1 MRGINVIQKLF
12 TFIAVS
18 VVSLSAA
25 AEGKGVWLETKH
37 NFGAFDEN
45 VGIVYCDFQL
55 VNVGDEPLAI
65 ISARANCG
73 CTRPEYS
80 IDPVAPGDT
89 AVIHVGFDPK
99 GRPGRFVK
107 YINVDLDCDPLRSSL
122 SIQGTVIG
130 ASNTLKTRFPYS
142 VGDMKLRSLTIPYGA
157 VEKGRTPG
165 QFLEGYNASADTLRP
180 VVKDVP
186 DYIKII
192 VQPAAVPPGEQ
203 FILSTIFN
211 SDQCKQWGIVTDS
224 FEVYPSADATEGAKI
239 ETVAILNEDFSKL
252 TPEQLRDAPIIETSV
267 TAIDLKKLQRI
278 DCPVKRKFTIENL
291 GKSPLIIRA
300 ITCQDKAVSINLK
313 NDTIKP
319 GKKETVEVSVTPS
332 LVGNSNLLNARIN
345 IVAND
350 PNHPST
356 MVRVVAEVK

>member
-1 MRGINVIQKLF
+1 MNIFHKLF
-12 TFIAVS
+12 TVTTLSLVTFSAV
-18 VVSLSAA
+18 AG
-25 AEGKGVWLETKH
+25 GKGVWLDTKH

-45 VGIVYCDFQL
+45 VGTVYCDFKL

-89 AVIHVGFDPK
+89 TVIRVGFDPK

-142 VGDMKLRSLTIPYGA
+142 LGSMKLRSLTIPYGG
-157 VEKGRTPG
+157 VDKGHTPG
-165 QFLEGYNASADTLRP
+165 QYLEGYNASADTLHP
-180 VVKDVP
+180 VVKNVP
-186 DYIKII
+186 TYIKAI
-192 VQPAAVPPGEQ
+192 VQPADVPPGEQ
-203 FILSTIFN
+203 FVVSTIFE
-211 SDQCKQWGIVTDS
+211 SDKCDKWGVVTDS
-224 FEVYPSADATEGAKI
+224 FELLPSANATEAAKI
-239 ETVAILNEDFSKL
+239 EIVAILSEDFSKL
-252 TPEQLRDAPIIETSV
+252 TPDQLRDAPIIETST
-267 TAIDLKKLQRI
+267 TAIDLEKIPRTDSPI
-278 DCPVKRKFTIENL
+278 YRKFTIENL

-300 ITCQDKAVSINLK
+300 ISCPDKAVTVKMK

-319 GKKETVEVSVTPS
+319 GKKETVEVTVVSS
-332 LVGNSNLLNARIN
+332 LVGKSNLLNARIN

-350 PNHPST
+350 PNHPTS